1 MAVLRSVAK
10 TDTFEIF
17 RQKVNQI
24 AEDIFNI
31 GSGGSDLTTGNLKLG
46 DGTRTAPSLAFDS
59 DPTLGIYKP
68 FSKTFGF
75 VSGGKK
81 IADYSETSVYTYKD
95 LILQQ
100 NILANSG
107 IVISN
112 YGSNY
117 DPGSYSDILLIG
129 GTGDNAT
136 ADITVTEFT
145 GQIFSSGAGYKSGT
159 FSNISLDGGFGT
171 GATAGITISSI
182 EGNITNPGSGYV
194 GSVYADVPLIN
205 GSGTGALATIS
216 VGGEFSGSEQG
227 TVVSVQI
234 TNSGQN
240 YSTGDIL
247 TANASDLGGT
257 GSGFQFTITSDPGKI
272 SSIDFSNKG
281 SGYQLNDILTLP
293 APVTGVS
300 TNLKGSVEGVSTTL
314 NTGSSVITVASTT
327 GILAGMEV
335 TAALTSTGILSPATT
350 VLTVDSLTQLTLS
363 STPVEAGAAS
373 LTFRSPGNLTQ
384 ISVSSVNG
392 ITVGALVSKTAGT
405 GVLASNTTVS
415 DVNTNTNVITLSS
428 QPSQAGTATLTFTP
442 SYGVPSNNF
451 QYKIL
456 NLGEISSFSISNGGN
471 GYSLSD
477 TLTINS
483 FDLVQPIEY
492 SVTVKTIQKI
502 TFVGTTAS
510 SVFSVG
516 DIVEFDNGVSIE
528 TAEIYKINTSG
539 GNIVSILID
548 DIGLSSTDIITK
560 QGQLTE
566 YTVNTA
572 ASSYKFFIDTG
583 SGSEIT
589 PNLVFYVGNTYNF
602 DLSDSSNTGHQ
613 FAFSKY
619 RDGIWS
625 PSYIQNI
632 TTTLSTS
639 SPDIVVSSTTGILP
653 GMDVSITSEDG
664 TLALNTKVL
673 SVNSLNSTVTL
684 TSNPQSSGSAT
695 LSFRGNQFTDSVT
708 RIGSFLS
715 IKVTETTPNLYYYC
729 NTPNSSHVDEGGYD
743 NEESLIT
750 VNLNNPKVFGSNF
763 SASAEDLNTVDI
775 ISGNIETGELTAA
788 SFTGNDA
795 SFVNV
800 SVTGSLTAPTISG
813 TTISASS
820 ISSSSNLS
828 LSGTSVNIAGNFAI
842 GTNVQITSATGDI
855 TTSGVLRTNGSLN
868 INNILSVIDNTI
880 SSSSGNDIVLSPA
893 TGRLTKVNTTTA
905 IVIPSGT
912 SNQRPTGTLAQNGA
926 IRFNIDTSQYEGYSA
941 SSSSW
946 SSLGGV
952 RDLDGNT
959 YVAAE
964 AFTGANDN
972 ILYFFNDGN
981 NTLKLT
987 RDYLDFNTAKKIRSL
1002 DTTLPTYS
1010 NWSANTPVELGDYV
1024 KYRNNLYEV
1033 TTGGTTGTSG
1043 NEPVHTTGAQPNG
1056 AAELTWY
1063 SSAVAPL
1070 SFEEIE
1076 ELRVGP
1082 LGNLPLVVNSDLR
1095 LADNIISTDVS
1106 DLVIRP
1112 NAGKRVTIDAPTSL
1126 VIPSGDSNSRGVA
1139 AQGSIRYN
1147 TTITQYEGYNGTN
1160 WTSLGGIKDVDGNTY
1175 IIPESVPGAN
1185 ENILYFYNDNENTLR
1200 LSKTS
1205 LTFQTIS
1212 TISANSDTLAI
1223 NANLVTF
1230 DNLSSSI
1237 DNSGTSTFI
1246 SSTQTN
1252 LDLGLSVG
1260 LTNKHL
1266 LRLNTSGDIIINRG
1280 FGTAIENNLV
1290 VLSNELKDFEL
1301 DDTKLS
1307 TADINLIKGTTNT
1320 GSSVVYS
1327 PSIASGSKIVV
1338 SAHNNTTN
1346 DVEMVEFNV
1355 SAKGTDIYHTEYGNL
1370 VTGGNL
1376 IDVTFDFD
1384 ASNNV
1389 RINFALNSSVQTGNQ
1404 VNITVVKTIIKK

>member
-81 IADYSETSVYTYKD
+81 IADYSETSVYTYRD

-100 NILANSG
+100 NILADSG

-117 DPGSYSDILLIG
+117 DPGTYSNISLIG
-129 GTGDNAT
+129 GTGSNAT
-136 ADITVTEFT
+136 AEITVTEFT
-145 GQIFSSGAGYKSGT
+145 GQIFSAGAGYKSGT
-159 FSNISLDGGFGT
+159 FSDIPLGGGFGV
-171 GATAGITISSI
+171 GATADITISTI
-182 EGNITNPGSGYV
+182 TGNITNPGSGYT
-194 GSVYADVPLIN
+194 GSIYSNVPLTN
-205 GSGTGALATIS
+205 GSGTGALATIIIEE
-216 VGGEFSGSEQG
+216 GEVTQ
-227 TVVSVQI
+227 VNI
-234 TNSGQN
+234 ANSGQN
-240 YSTGDIL
+240 YSTGNIL
-247 TANASDLGGT
+247 SANASDLGGT

-272 SSIDFSNKG
+272 TSINFTNKG

-293 APVTGVS
+293 VPVVGVS
-300 TNLKGSVEGVSTTL
+300 TNLKGSVSNVSTTL
-314 NTGSSVITVASTT
+314 NTASAIITVSSTA
-327 GILAGMEV
+327 GILAGMGV
-335 TAALTSTGILSPATT
+335 SADIGSTGILSPATT

-363 STPVEAGAAS
+363 SAPAGSGAAS
-373 LTFRSPGNLTQ
+373 LSFTSTGNLSE
-384 ISVSSVNG
+384 ISVSSVDG
-392 ITVGALVSKTAGT
+392 ILLGSLVSKTAGT
-405 GVLASNTTVS
+405 GILASNTTVS
-415 DVNTNTNVITLSS
+415 NINSTTNVITLSE
-428 QPSQAGTATLTFTP
+428 QPTQAGTATLTFTP

-451 QYKIL
+451 QYKIS
-456 NLGEISSFSISNGGN
+456 NLGEIEEFGISNGGN

-477 TLTINS
+477 VLSVNP
-483 FDLVQPIEY
+483 FDLIQPIEY
-492 SVTVKTIQKI
+492 SVTVKNIQKI
-502 TFVGTTAS
+502 TFVGTVAS

-516 DIVEFDNGVSIE
+516 DIIEFGDTIVPT
-528 TAEIYKINTSG
+528 TAEIYKITTSG

-548 DIGLSSTDIITK
+548 DIGLSSSDIITK
-560 QGQLTE
+560 QGQITE
-566 YTVNTA
+566 YAVNTA
-572 ASSYKFFIDTG
+572 DSSYKFFIDTG

-589 PNLVFYVGNTYNF
+589 PNLLFYVGNTYNF
-602 DLSDSSNTGHQ
+602 DISDSSNSGHL
-613 FAFSKY
+613 FSFSKY

-625 PSYIQNI
+625 PSFIQNI
-632 TTTLSTS
+632 TATLTTS
-639 SPDIVVSSTTGILP
+639 SPNIVVSSTTGILA
-653 GMDVSITSEDG
+653 GMDVSITSG
-664 TLALNTKVL
+664 NGSLALSTKVL
-673 SVNSLNSTVTL
+673 SVNNLNSTVTL
-684 TSNPQSSGSAT
+684 TSNPQTGGSAT
-695 LSFRGNQFTDSVT
+695 LSFRGNEFTDGVT
-708 RIGSFLS
+708 RSSSILS

-729 NTPNSSHVDEGGYD
+729 NTQNSSHVDEGGYD

-750 VNLNNPKVFGSNF
+750 INSNNPKIFGSNF
-763 SASAEDLNTVDI
+763 SASVTELNTVDI
-775 ISGNIETGELTAA
+775 ISGNIETGELTAV
-788 SFTGNDA
+788 SFTGDEATFVDA
-795 SFVNV
+795 
-800 SVTGSLTAPTISG
+800 SVTGTLTAASISG
-813 TTISASS
+813 NTIAASS
-820 ISSSSNLS
+820 ISSSSDLTLTATS
-828 LSGTSVNIAGNFAI
+828 IDVSGDFTI
-842 GTNVQITSATGDI
+842 GSKVQITSSSGDI

-1301 DDTKLS
+1301 DDTKFS
-1307 TADINLIKGTTNT
+1307 TVDINLIKGTTNT
-1320 GSSVVYS
+1320 GSSVIYS
-1327 PSIASGSKIVV
+1327 PTIASGSKIVV
-1338 SAHNNTTN
+1338 SAHNDTTN

-1376 IDVTFDFD
+1376 IDITFDFD
-1384 ASNNV
+1384 ASSNV